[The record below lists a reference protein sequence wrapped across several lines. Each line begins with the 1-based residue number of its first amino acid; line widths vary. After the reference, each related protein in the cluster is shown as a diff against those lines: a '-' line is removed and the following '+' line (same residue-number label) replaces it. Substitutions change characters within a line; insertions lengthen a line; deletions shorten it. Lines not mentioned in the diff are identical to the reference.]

1 LDGAERVKGAIFLGL
16 LLVAVTLLTGC
27 GGDDAS
33 AEEGKYLVLG
43 DIGWE
48 EGAAVSNLTKVLL
61 EEELEYDSV
70 SLRPMD
76 VRLLFEGV
84 ASGEL
89 NAFQDVW
96 LPNHQ
101 RYLDTNKVELL
112 NDWYEGETS
121 FGVAVPSYVQATSFE
136 NLTESGVEEILGIA
150 PGAEIMPKLQ
160 EEVIPAYS
168 LDQELVELSTNEMLA
183 EVERRYEDGEK
194 FVFIAW
200 SPHWM
205 NHRYDFRY
213 LDDPLDAQGELND
226 PARLSTAVN
235 QDLQEDDPAAYA
247 FLNSVRLNE
256 AQLNELEDEIER
268 AEDPETGVI
277 SWLED
282 NREAVEPWL
291 EAARDARL
299 RKRPRGTSPDITD
312 TVLRRVLRGATV
324 APNWQ

>member
-1 LDGAERVKGAIFLGL
+1 MLDGADRVKGAIFFGL
-16 LLVAVTLLTGC
+16 LLVAATLLTGC

-89 NAFQDVW
+89 NAFQDIW
-96 LPNHQ
+96 QPNHQ

-112 NDWYEGETS
+112 NDWYEAETS
-121 FGVAVPSYVQATSFE
+121 FGVAVPSYVDVRSFE
-136 NLTESGVEEILGIA
+136 NLNESGVEEILGIA
-150 PGAEIMPKLQ
+150 PGAEIMPKLR
-160 EEVIPAYS
+160 EKVIPAYS

-183 EVERRYEDGEK
+183 EVEKRYEEGEK
-194 FVFIAW
+194 FAFIAW

-213 LDDPLDAQGELND
+213 LADPLDAQGELND
-226 PARLSTAVN
+226 PARLSTIVN
-235 QDLQEDDPAAYA
+235 QDLQEDDPVAYA
-247 FLNSVRLNE
+247 LLNSVRLDE
-256 AQLNELEDEIER
+256 AQLNELEDEIEQ

-291 EAARDARL
+291 DAARDAEAAEETTGNE
-299 RKRPRGTSPDITD
+299 P
-312 TVLRRVLRGATV
+312 
-324 APNWQ
+324 

>member
-1 LDGAERVKGAIFLGL
+1 MLARVPGSVAVIGGRIRRLGGAKRVENAIFLVL
-16 LLVAVTLLTGC
+16 LLAAGALLTGC
-27 GGDDAS
+27 GGASDAS

-48 EGAAVSNLTKVLL
+48 EGAAVSNLTKLLL
-61 EEELEYDSV
+61 EEELEYDGV

-101 RYLDTNKVELL
+101 RYLGTNKVELL

-136 NLTESGVEEILGIA
+136 NLNESGVEEILGIA
-150 PGAEIMPKLQ
+150 PGAEIMPKLR
-160 EEVIPAYS
+160 EEVIPAYG

-183 EVERRYEDGEK
+183 EVEKRYEEGEK
-194 FVFIAW
+194 FAFVGW
-200 SPHWM
+200 SPHWI

-213 LDDPLDAQGELND
+213 LADPLDAQGQLND
-226 PARLSTAVN
+226 PARLTTVVN
-235 QDLQEDDPAAYA
+235 QDLQEADPVAYA
-247 FLNSVRLNE
+247 FLNAVRLYE

-268 AEDPETGVI
+268 AEDPEAGVT

-282 NREAVEPWL
+282 NREAVEPWI
-291 EAARDARL
+291 EAARDAEAVEETTGNE
-299 RKRPRGTSPDITD
+299 P
-312 TVLRRVLRGATV
+312 
-324 APNWQ
+324 

>member
-1 LDGAERVKGAIFLGL
+1 MLLGL
-16 LLVAVTLLTGC
+16 LFAAGTILTGC

-48 EGAAVSNLTKVLL
+48 EGAAVSNLTKLLL
-61 EEELEYDSV
+61 EEELEYDGV

-89 NAFQDVW
+89 DAFQDVW
-96 LPNHQ
+96 LPNYQ
-101 RYLDTNKVELL
+101 RYLDENEDGMELL
-112 NDWYEGETS
+112 GNWYEDETS
-121 FGVAVPSYVQATSFE
+121 FGVAVPYYVDVTSFE
-136 NLTESGVEEILGIA
+136 DLNESGVAEILGVA
-150 PGAEIMPKLQ
+150 PGAEIMPKVRD
-160 EEVIPAYS
+160 EVIPAYN
-168 LDQELVELSTNEMLA
+168 LDQELVELSTDEMLA
-183 EVERRYEDGEK
+183 EVESRYEDGEE
-194 FVFIAW
+194 FAFIAW

-213 LDDPLDAQGELND
+213 LADPLDAQGELND

-235 QDLQEDDPAAYA
+235 KDLQEDDPVAYA
-247 FLNSVRLNE
+247 FLEAVRLNE
-256 AQLNELEDEIER
+256 AQLNELEDEIEQ
-268 AEDPETGVI
+268 AEDPETGAK

-291 EAARDARL
+291 EAARDAGA
-299 RKRPRGTSPDITD
+299 PEETTGND
-312 TVLRRVLRGATV
+312 T
-324 APNWQ
+324 